1 MQLLE
6 TCAQLRGWC
15 REGRSA
21 SPLHFVPTM
30 GALHKGHASLIERA
44 ARRSGERRPRVLVS
58 VFVNPLQFGPEEDL
72 GRYPR
77 SLEADM
83 ALAAAAGA
91 AALFAPSECE
101 LYPAGAEELTQVQP
115 PQSLQEGLCGRHRP
129 GHFDGV
135 ATVVLRLLGLIQPD
149 QLLLGEKDWQQLV
162 ILQRVVHDLGLPVQV
177 IGCPTQRDADGL
189 ALSSRNRYLSGG
201 QRQQATALPEALAD
215 AASSALRPGCDLIAV
230 EQRVRQ
236 QLEQAGLVVDY
247 VETVCPSSLQPQ
259 AQLSGLTLLA
269 AAAHCGP
276 SRLIDHVF
284 LMSRAPIVAIDGP
297 AGAGKSTVTRAFAE
311 RLGLVYLDT
320 GAMYRAVT
328 WLVQQSGV
336 DPADGAAV
344 APLLAGL
351 DLQLSTAAAG
361 RQRVTVNGHDV
372 TEAIRS
378 PEVTAQVSVVAA
390 HGCVREAL
398 TRQQQAMGERGGLV
412 AEGRDIGTAVFPDA
426 ELKVFLTAT
435 VAERARRRAL
445 DLKQRGFAVPALTD
459 LEAQIAE
466 RDHLDSSREV
476 APLTQ
481 AADAEE
487 VVTDGLS
494 IEAVIEKL
502 VLLFRQ
508 RVPHDAWPD
517 PGA

>member
-1 MQLLE
+1 MRLLRSCTE
-6 TCAQLRGWC
+6 LQEWRRAQG
-15 REGRSA
+15 SA
-21 SPLHFVPTM
+21 PVHFVPTM
-30 GALHKGHASLIERA
+30 GALHQGHCSLIEQARQQTNGARA
-44 ARRSGERRPRVLVS
+44 AVLVS
-58 VFVNPLQFGPEEDL
+58 VFVNPLQFGPSEDFE
-72 GRYPR
+72 RYPR
-77 SLEADM
+77 NLQHDA
-83 ALAAAAGA
+83 ALAEAAGA
-91 AALFAPSECE
+91 DALFAPDVAA
-101 LYPAGAEELTQVQP
+101 LYPKGESNLTRVIP
-115 PQSLQEGLCGRHRP
+115 PQSLQAGLCGRHRP
-129 GHFDGV
+129 GHFSGV
-135 ATVVLRLLGLIQPD
+135 ATVVLRLLGLIRPNRM
-149 QLLLGEKDWQQLV
+149 LLGEKDWQQLT
-162 ILQRVVHDLGLPVQV
+162 ILRRVVHDLGLPVQV
-177 IGCPTQRDADGL
+177 IGCRTLREADGL
-189 ALSSRNRYLSGG
+189 AMSSRNRYLDAA
-201 QRQQATALPEALAD
+201 QRQRAAALPQALQAAALAGIQPEQ
-215 AASSALRPGCDLIAV
+215 AAAPLVASV
-230 EQRVRQ
+230 EQ

-247 VETVCPSSLQPQ
+247 VEAVCAYTLQPK
-259 AQLSGLTLLA
+259 AQLTGLTLLA

-311 RLGLVYLDT
+311 RLGLIYLDT

-336 DPADGAAV
+336 DAADGAAV
-344 APLLAGL
+344 APLLAEL

-361 RQRVTVNGHDV
+361 SQRVLVNGHDV

-435 VAERARRRAL
+435 TAERARRRAL
-445 DLKQRGFAVPALTD
+445 DLEQRGFPVPALQE

-466 RDHLDSSREV
+466 RDHLDSTRDV

-481 AADAEE
+481 AADAMELI
-487 VVTDGLS
+487 TDGLS
-494 IEAVIEKL
+494 IEAVIDEL
-502 VLLFRQ
+502 VRLFRE
-508 RVPHDAWPD
+508 RVPHDAWPE